1 MTQEDIVSV
10 FPLPNV
16 VFFPHTQLPLHIFEP
31 RYFQMIREAVQTHQL
46 IGMFLLKPGWQED
59 YYGNPPIYSIGCAG
73 ELSQVDPLPKQ
84 RYNIVLRGLY
94 RARALETV
102 QEYPYRK
109 VRVQILPET
118 LTQSP
123 KLIHQLQKSLLAD
136 VAKLA
141 TEPVE
146 FDPSLDFS
154 QLVNLIAY
162 SLDLDANMKM
172 ELLQKDDVF
181 LRARLLQKLLRK
193 RVSVMEWTQK
203 FASLRPNDPTL
214 N

>member
-1 MTQEDIVSV
+1 MTQEDVISV

-31 RYFQMIREAVQTHQL
+31 RYFQMIREAVETHQL

-73 ELSQVDPLPKQ
+73 EISQVDALADQ

-123 KLIHQLQKSLLAD
+123 RLIQQLQKSLLTD
-136 VAKLA
+136 VARLM
-141 TEPVE
+141 T
-146 FDPSLDFS
+146 DPIELDPAVDFS
-154 QLVNLIAY
+154 QLVNLIAS
-162 SLDLDANMKM
+162 SLDLDTTVKM

-181 LRARLLQKLLRK
+181 VRARLRQKLLRK
-193 RVSVMEWTQK
+193 RISMMEWTQK
-203 FASLRPNDPTL
+203 FAPLRPSDPTL

>member
-1 MTQEDIVSV
+1 MTQEDIISV

-16 VFFPHTQLPLHIFEP
+16 VFFPQTNLPLHIFEP
-31 RYFQMIREAVQTHQL
+31 RYSQMIRETQENHQL
-46 IGMFLLKPGWQED
+46 IGMFLLRPGWHDD
-59 YYGNPPIYSIGCAG
+59 YYGNPPIYSVGCAG
-73 ELSQVDPLPKQ
+73 ELAYVESLADQ

-118 LTQSP
+118 LSESP
-123 KLIHQLQKSLLAD
+123 KLIRQMQMSLLAD
-136 VAKLA
+136 VAKLMSDL
-141 TEPVE
+141 ENI
-146 FDPSLDFS
+146 DSSLEFS
-154 QLVNLIAY
+154 QIVNSIAS
-162 SLDLDANMKM
+162 SLDLDVDLKM

-181 LRARLLQKLLRK
+181 VRARLLQKLLRK
-193 RVSVMEWTQK
+193 RVSMNEWARK
-203 FASLRPNDPTL
+203 FSPLRPDDPTV

>member
-1 MTQEDIVSV
+1 MTQEDIISV

-16 VFFPHTQLPLHIFEP
+16 VFFPHTRLPLHVFEP
-31 RYFQMIREAVQTHQL
+31 RYFQMIREALETHRL

-73 ELSQVDPLPKQ
+73 ELLHVDPLPEQ

-109 VRVQILPET
+109 VRVQILSET

-123 KLIHQLQKSLLAD
+123 NLIQQLQNALLAD
-136 VAKLA
+136 VAKL
-141 TEPVE
+141 TIDPVE
-146 FDPSLDFS
+146 FDPSVDFS
-154 QLVNLIAY
+154 QMVNLIA
-162 SLDLDANMKM
+162 SSFDLDASVKM

-181 LRARLLQKLLRK
+181 VRACLLLKLLRK
-193 RVSVMEWTQK
+193 RVSMMEWTQK
-203 FASLRPNDPTL
+203 FASLRPSDPTL

>member
-1 MTQEDIVSV
+1 MTQEDIISV
-10 FPLPNV
+10 FPLPDV
-16 VFFPHTQLPLHIFEP
+16 VFFPYTQLPLHIFEP
-31 RYFQMIREAVQTHQL
+31 RYFQMIRDAHQNHQL

-73 ELSQVDPLPKQ
+73 ELSQVDPLPEQ

-94 RARALETV
+94 RARAVEMV

-118 LTQSP
+118 LTQSA
-123 KLIHQLQKSLLAD
+123 KLIEHLRNSLLAD
-136 VAKLA
+136 FVKLT

-146 FDPSLDFS
+146 IDPSINFN
-154 QLVNLIAY
+154 QLVNLIAS

-172 ELLQKDDVF
+172 DLLQKDDVF
-181 LRARLLQKLLRK
+181 VRARLLQKLLRK
-193 RVSVMEWTQK
+193 RVAMMEWTQK
-203 FASLRPNDPTL
+203 FASLRPSDPTL